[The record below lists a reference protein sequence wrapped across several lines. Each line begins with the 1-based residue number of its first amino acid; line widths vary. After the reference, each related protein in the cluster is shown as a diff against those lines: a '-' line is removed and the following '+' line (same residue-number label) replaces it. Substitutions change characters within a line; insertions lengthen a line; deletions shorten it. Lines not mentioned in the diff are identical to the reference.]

1 MVRLLAL
8 QAPACLAL
16 SSGQALQLLLTQ
28 LPADAGAALRR
39 AAVAAASA
47 RLADEARALGWERVA
62 VAGSPRP
69 AALAATAAR
78 LLATKV

>member
-1 MVRLLAL
+1 MFDALTLTAAGPNFMTKGGHRYGTVKVPDDRL
-8 QAPACLAL
+8 
-16 SSGQALQLLLTQ
+16 
-28 LPADAGAALRR
+28 AALRR